1 MPKVSFDAE
10 RFYSVL
16 DSHRIARRMT
26 WKQVAQQS
34 GVNASTLTRMAQ
46 KKRPDV
52 DSLTSLLKWSG
63 ETADSFM
70 LVSHPD
76 ADHLEGQ
83 NTLANVTAQFRAD
96 KNLSEAGKKAIETT
110 IKVLYEQFMEP
121 SKK

>member
-16 DSHRIARRMT
+16 DSHRISRRLT

-63 ETADSFM
+63 ETSDSFM
-70 LVSHPD
+70 VATHPD
-76 ADHLEGQ
+76 GDHFEAQ

-121 SKK
+121 TKK